1 MGKMLSMG
9 DHFSKFGTS
18 ELSIPHF
25 SKFGTFEL
33 SIDHFSKFGTSELSL
48 EKFSMFGTFEL
59 SIGHFDK
66 LGFFGTRGG
75 VVVVR
80 KSAYGKMEKSLG
92 CNSSSDVGWGML
104 LMLSSDEKPED

>member
-9 DHFSKFGTS
+9 D
-18 ELSIPHF
+18 HF

-48 EKFSMFGTFEL
+48 ENFSMFGTSEL

-66 LGFFGTRGG
+66 LGFFGTGDG

-80 KSAYGKMEKSLG
+80 KSAYGKTSKSLG
-92 CNSSSDVGWGML
+92 NRNSSSDVGWWGMS
-104 LMLSSDEKPED
+104 LMLSSDENPED